1 MAGWIGLLVLSCL
14 SLAPAQEPE
23 VLDATNVE
31 ALRTHVGQDVVVEGP
46 VTDLGKTKTNSITF
60 INIGL
65 PRKQG
70 FVAVIFEKNY
80 AAFPEG
86 FDSYKGQTLRV
97 SGKLDLYQGEQP
109 QIEVRAPEQIQI
121 VHPQ

>member
-1 MAGWIGLLVLSCL
+1 MAGWIGLLVLGCL
-14 SLAPAQEPE
+14 SLVSAQEPE
-23 VLDATNVE
+23 VLDAANVE
-31 ALRTHVGQDVVVEGP
+31 VLRTHGGQDVVVEGP
-46 VTDLGKTKTNSITF
+46 VTELGKTKTNSITF
-60 INIGL
+60 INMGL

-86 FDSYKGQTLRV
+86 FDSYKGQTLRI

-109 QIEVRAPEQIQI
+109 QIEVRTPEQIQI
-121 VHPQ
+121 VHPR